1 MAVYLPSSE
10 RIANW
15 TPGTHV
21 GVPGGIAQY
30 QPGGASARTNLRNI
44 VAEFGADPTGVSNST
59 TAIQN
64 AINAAA
70 EGDVI
75 YSPNGDYRLNTG
87 VSTGLTKKNITFRGE
102 SLAARW
108 MYYGSSGACL
118 QCGTDADYLWTRT
131 PLTITGS
138 PAKGAT
144 VLSVADTSGW
154 SYLTNAGVGHI
165 VQIAIDND
173 PALPVISSKGFGRR
187 RTMKT
192 RVTAITSTT
201 ITIFPGLYFDLPS
214 SLNPAITQSLYTPQ
228 GFGVETMTI
237 NGENST
243 SGTAMLRFYAAF
255 NSWMHDVV
263 VTKSPNFLAAF
274 NDCVLCEARYSQ
286 LLERKTEGPNGA
298 GFYINSSTACL
309 FEDNIIYKIFPHV
322 EMNSGCTGNALL
334 FNFAEE
340 NDIAGVMGASI
351 NTNHNP
357 HNSYTLCEGNVASIL
372 QSDGYFGGESEL
384 TIFRNWLHG
393 TSDTTDQFGRSIS
406 LNRFARNCNVVGNV
420 LGRTGT
426 SFAYDNNGGTTS
438 YGQHYAYLLGQPNIG
453 NGGGSGT
460 AQLSAGD
467 PWADYE
473 IIGTLTTRTSDSV
486 GVITL
491 SSGTGRLTTGQ
502 TGIGISW
509 AGGYRTDTTLG
520 TVSGATV
527 PVSSGSNSVLP
538 EEGTTVQ
545 MWPGSDGFQEID
557 LDVAATTI
565 RKGNWNAADAGI
577 RAGESL
583 GGDTLPESLAYA
595 TQPDWW
601 PTSLAWPPVN
611 PFSPVQSYG
620 IIPAGYRWLNGGEDP
635 PDTVDTT
642 APTPNPSTIA
652 SATADSTSQI
662 TVVADLAVDAVS
674 SPVEYNHSIDGTF
687 LGWQSSATR
696 VFTGLL
702 PSTLYSFT
710 VRARDSAGNAT
721 TASVAST
728 ATTDA
733 APAGNPS
740 PLGNRGTRA
749 FSFGAF

>member
-1 MAVYLPSSE
+1 MALYLPPSA
-10 RIANW
+10 RIADW
-15 TPGTHV
+15 TPGGNV

-30 QPGGASARTNLRNI
+30 QPGGAYARTNLRNI
-44 VAEFGADPTGVSNST
+44 VTEFGADPTGVANST
-59 TAIQN
+59 TAIQD

-87 VSTGLTKKNITFRGE
+87 VSTGLTKKNISFRGE
-102 SLAARW
+102 SRAARW

-131 PLTITGS
+131 PLTITGD
-138 PAKGAT
+138 PEKGAT
-144 VLSVADTSGW
+144 VLNVASTAGW
-154 SYLTNAGVGHI
+154 SYLSNAGVGHI

-228 GFGVETMTI
+228 GFGVESMTI

-406 LNRFARNCNVVGNV
+406 LNRFARNCNVLGNV

-438 YGQHYAYLLGQPNIG
+438 YGQHYCYLLGQPNIG

-460 AQLSAGD
+460 AQLSTGD

-538 EEGTTVQ
+538 AEGTTVQ

-565 RKGNWNAADAGI
+565 RKANWNAADAGI
-577 RAGESL
+577 RAAEALDS
-583 GGDTLPESLAYA
+583 GDTLPESLAYA

-611 PFSPVQSYG
+611 PFSPVQSYD

-635 PDTVDTT
+635 PDDPSPVFTLQPQDVTVNSGDDVTLT
-642 APTPNPSTIA
+642 VAVIGSPTPDLQWRWGGEDMPGETGTSLVLTDLTTGGVYDCV
-652 SATADSTSQI
+652 ATNSEGTATSDPAVI
-662 TVVADLAVDAVS
+662 TVL
-674 SPVEYNHSIDGTF
+674 SPSGSGT
-687 LGWQSSATR
+687 
-696 VFTGLL
+696 
-702 PSTLYSFT
+702 
-710 VRARDSAGNAT
+710 GN
-721 TASVAST
+721 
-728 ATTDA
+728 
-733 APAGNPS
+733 
-740 PLGNRGTRA
+740 PLGNRGSIMLA
-749 FSFGAF
+749 LGAF